1 MPEDALSFKRGDF
14 VRSKK
19 GLSRK
24 VGVVGRINSNSAAS
38 VVVHW
43 RESATGGIQL
53 SYEPKDLELVPSEEI
68 PEDAIELKKI
78 LGI

>member
-1 MPEDALSFKRGDF
+1 
-14 VRSKK
+14 
-19 GLSRK
+19 
-24 VGVVGRINSNSAAS
+24 
-38 VVVHW
+38 VHW

-53 SYEPKDLELVPSEEI
+53 SYEPNDLELVPSEEI